1 MINTNKLRGII
12 AEKNLSQRN
21 IAAELGIT
29 PETFYRKMKKG
40 VFDSNEIN
48 QMIKILDIHDPVAIF
63 FTDKVMQ

>member
-21 IAAELGIT
+21 IATELGIT

-40 VFDSNEIN
+40 IFDSDEIN
-48 QMIKILDIHDPVAIF
+48 QMIKILDINDPVAIF
-63 FTDKVMQ
+63 FTDKVTQ